1 MKCSNNVKCSF
12 TVLDAL
18 GILFVTLKLCGV
30 IDWSWWWILLPFYGP
45 LVLCLVA
52 GAVLCGVIGI
62 VTLAKKVTEDSKSE
76 SKKI

>member
-1 MKCSNNVKCSF
+1 MNCSNNVKCSF
-12 TVLDAL
+12 PVLDAL

-45 LVLCLVA
+45 FVLCLVV

-76 SKKI
+76 SK